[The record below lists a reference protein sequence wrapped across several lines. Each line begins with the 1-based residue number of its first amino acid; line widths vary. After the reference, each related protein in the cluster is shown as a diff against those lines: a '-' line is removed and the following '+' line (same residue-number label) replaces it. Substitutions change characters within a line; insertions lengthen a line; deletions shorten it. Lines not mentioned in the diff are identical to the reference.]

1 MSSFNTLNVLP
12 AGKYFVG
19 DPCYVISDSK
29 WGALLDQTGFL
40 GLYATPESM
49 RQNMDRYDGNKCG
62 MWLFEGV
69 AIGASS
75 TKHGDGGYFDQYGNC
90 YSVDS
95 GTLGVV
101 PFEYIQATE
110 KLNLSLLDG
119 ILRVVDFPTSFTVEY
134 SDGIVFI
141 GDIEINTDPKCD
153 DYDDE
158 DEDW

>member
-19 DPCYVISDSK
+19 DPCYAVPDDK
-29 WGALLDQTGFL
+29 WMRVLEETGYL
-40 GLYATPESM
+40 GLYANRESM
-49 RQNMDRYDGNKCG
+49 ENFPYPPNDGNKYG
-62 MWLFEGV
+62 MWLFEGF

-75 TKHGDGGYFDQYGNC
+75 TKYGDGGYFDQNGNC

-101 PFEYIQATE
+101 PIELIESFDEYD
-110 KLNLSLLDG
+110 LNTLG
-119 ILRVVDFPTSFTVEY
+119 RIVDFPIPFTVEY

-141 GDIEINTDPKCD
+141 DDIEINTDPKHD
-153 DYDDE
+153 DYDDDE

>member
-1 MSSFNTLNVLP
+1 MLNVLP

-19 DPCYVISDSK
+19 DPCYAVPDAK
-29 WGALLDQTGFL
+29 WMRVLEETGYL

-49 RQNMDRYDGNKCG
+49 RQNMNQYDGDKYG

-75 TKHGDGGYFDQYGNC
+75 TKYGDGGYFDQNGNC

-101 PFEYIQATE
+101 PVELIESFDEYA
-110 KLNLSLLDG
+110 LNTLG
-119 ILRVVDFPTSFTVEY
+119 RMVDFRTPFTVEY
-134 SDGIVFI
+134 SEGIVFI
-141 GDIEINTDPKCD
+141 GDIKINTDPKRD